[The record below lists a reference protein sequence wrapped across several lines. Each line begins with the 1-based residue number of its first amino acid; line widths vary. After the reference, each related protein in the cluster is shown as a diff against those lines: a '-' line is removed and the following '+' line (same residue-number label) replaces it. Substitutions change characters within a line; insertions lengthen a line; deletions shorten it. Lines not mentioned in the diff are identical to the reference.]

1 MLTNISKSDTIL
13 TMVSETTI
21 KIRSMMLR
29 KGLSGAEISRRVGV
43 TRQAINGVINLKWK
57 SRRIRKAIANNL
69 GVKYRNLWDENGTP

>member
-1 MLTNISKSDTIL
+1 
-13 TMVSETTI
+13 
-21 KIRSMMLR
+21 MMLR